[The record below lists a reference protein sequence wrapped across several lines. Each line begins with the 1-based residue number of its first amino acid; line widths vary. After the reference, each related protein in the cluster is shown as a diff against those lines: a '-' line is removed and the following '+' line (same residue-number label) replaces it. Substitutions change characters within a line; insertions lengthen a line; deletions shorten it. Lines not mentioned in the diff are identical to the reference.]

1 MGASQPHRWPTV
13 GDALQ
18 LVLAAGDL
26 TGRDDLRRE
35 GEVDEDTGKA
45 RQELN
50 EAAEK
55 AGGALEEVSGKVKD
69 ALPSDEGSDSSAG
82 STGS

>member
-1 MGASQPHRWPTV
+1 MTDDLDDKMEQAKGRAEEAT
-13 GDALQ
+13 
-18 LVLAAGDL
+18 GDL

-50 EAAEK
+50 EAADK
-55 AGGALEEVSGKVKD
+55 AGEALDEVSGKVKD

-82 STGS
+82 S